1 MNELTSIASNLH
13 ATYDEQDRLT
23 PSAEI
28 VLIMTEPAYT
38 IDASGVVKSRNV
50 ITTRFSAEPRLLR
63 RIATAMNNIAD
74 QAEEALT
81 KATAPKPSKP

>member
-1 MNELTSIASNLH
+1 MNELASISSNLL
-13 ATYDEQDRLT
+13 AIYDEKDRLI

-38 IDASGVVKSRNV
+38 IDASGGVKSRNV
-50 ITTRFSAEPRLLR
+50 VTTRFSAGPTLLR
-63 RIATAMNNIAD
+63 LIATAMNNIAD